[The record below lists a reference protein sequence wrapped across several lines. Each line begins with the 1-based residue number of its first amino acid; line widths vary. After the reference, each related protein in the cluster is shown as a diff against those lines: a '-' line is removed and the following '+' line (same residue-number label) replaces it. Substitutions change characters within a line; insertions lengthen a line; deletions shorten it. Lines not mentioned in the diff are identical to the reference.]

1 MNFSKSRVLST
12 LLLCALAVAF
22 SGVAEA
28 QSCFTQVSGANMVR
42 AEGLTEVVGGLR
54 VLCRQPADVSDTN
67 PFGGGVAPVSFKL
80 ALELN
85 TRITNEINDS
95 RVVSMRTVSAAATG
109 TTPAV
114 TANHYTD
121 GGITLMARENTAAGA
136 VDATGTVIPPAS
148 FGNGKLSDDG
158 TMITWT
164 LYSRD
169 DPDTTDTEAN
179 VNLEVRGTDG
189 GFTLN
194 LSGIRANAAMLGN
207 GEDVMANVLVNGTAV
222 NAAPMKLADVSTGI
236 ELDIGAV
243 TGLQCKKGVKGAK
256 TEGGDAQTA
265 RVSIKEGFASGW
277 MAMPSMA
284 DDDTTADVNEAMAA
298 FADTFVVTVSNV
310 PEGVKVSVPTAI
322 ELEADKEDGG
332 VNEMLGSVAVDL
344 VMCRTCGA
352 DNKGNVELSAAG
364 TGQVRY
370 KIRTMELDLGADDA
384 VGGVDENADTPASS
398 TVQDDLAEWVH
409 VPVTFTWDAGAPDL
423 GGAYVN
429 VAFHPGSDHGGDTF
443 MVGGAAVPRFTEDGV
458 DAHVLTIND
467 CMTTLFYPFVTSSS
481 GYDTGIVVSNTS
493 DGAGSCSATF
503 SGAEESMDIGEIMP
517 NMQSI
522 FLVSN
527 HMEDFSGYLEV
538 VCDTESA
545 SGFAHVVDS
554 SGLAGSQG
562 YIAQCSGDGCK

>member
-67 PFGGGVAPVSFKL
+67 PFGGGVAPLSFKL

-85 TRITNEINDS
+85 TRITNEITDS
-95 RVVSMRTVSAAATG
+95 RVVQMRTVSSTG
-109 TTPAV
+109 PPVV

-136 VDATGTVIPPAS
+136 VDATGTPIPATS
-148 FGNGKLSDDG
+148 FGDGKLSDDG

-222 NAAPMKLADVSTGI
+222 NAAPLKLSDVSTGI
-236 ELDIGAV
+236 ELDLGAES
-243 TGLQCKKGVKGAK
+243 GLQCNKSSVA
-256 TEGGDAQTA
+256 T
-265 RVSIKEGFASGW
+265 RVSIKEGYASAW

-284 DDDTTADVNEAMAA
+284 DDTNTGDVNEAMAA
-298 FADTFVVTVSNV
+298 FADTFLVTVSHV

-322 ELEADKEDGG
+322 ELEMDQMDGG

-344 VMCRTCGA
+344 VMCRTCGT
-352 DNKGNVELSAAG
+352 DSDGVVELSASG
-364 TGQVRY
+364 TGQFRY
-370 KIRTMELDLGADDA
+370 KIRTIEASDGPDETANTDDDIA
-384 VGGVDENADTPASS
+384 RSS

-409 VPVTFTWDAGAPDL
+409 VPITFSWDAGAPDL
-423 GGAYVN
+423 GHAGVD
-429 VAFHPGSDHGGDTF
+429 VAFYPGSDHGGDTF
-443 MVGGAAVPRFTEDGV
+443 MVGGAAVPRFSEHGV
-458 DAHVLTIND
+458 HGDVLTIND

-481 GYDTGIVVSNTS
+481 GYDTGIVISNTS
-493 DGAGSCSATF
+493 SGAGSCMATF
-503 SGAEESMDIGEIMP
+503 SGYEDSMDLGEVMP
-517 NMQSI
+517 GMQSI
-522 FLVSN
+522 FLVSD

-538 VCDTESA
+538 ACDIESA

-562 YIAQCSGDGCK
+562 YIAQCSSVNEDACK